1 MSKNLI
7 LNLLAGNL
15 YGRPFFRKKV
25 AVWVCEQV
33 SGASYRNRSM
43 STADQFEPKP
53 SRPCNRPFYEFGPFL
68 LDTIQHV
75 LLKDGKAVALTPKTY
90 DTLLLLVQNS
100 GRMLSKEEL
109 MKSLWPDSFVE
120 ESNLTQQ
127 VSMIRRALGDSPGD
141 PHFIVTV
148 PGRGYRFSAEVRNW
162 GDEKER
168 FGLTVSASP
177 SVSDA
182 ANRNGHQVASAEPGG
197 TENGEPVAQP
207 GRWRERRTIRLTILS
222 IATLA
227 LLSVA
232 ILAITGLLHPT
243 QRGTTQAVAAH
254 RSLAILPLQNLRHDP
269 EDDFLGFS
277 LADSVITKLGYV
289 SSLTTRPS
297 AAVEKYRNQVIDI
310 QKVAAELNV
319 DALLIGSFIRD
330 GDDLRITYQLIDGKT
345 EKILGRGTIDLKYD
359 KLLRVQDSVAQ
370 QIIKD
375 LELNLSPSEAERIKP
390 DAPVNPLAYEYYLR
404 GVDLHGQHKFPIAIK
419 MLEKSTEID
428 PNYASAWAYL
438 GASYTS
444 DAAFE
449 FGGREQYR
457 RAQAAYERALA
468 IQPSQLEAQIFLA
481 NLLIDTG
488 KIEQAMP
495 LLRDALKTNSNYP
508 LAHWEL
514 GYAYRFAGMLNES
527 VAECERALQ
536 IDPLVKANGSVLN
549 TYLYLGEYDRFISSL
564 PEGDDSAFFL
574 FYRGFGEY
582 YQENLGQAA
591 KDFDRA
597 YDLDPSLYTEI
608 GKAFSNSI
616 AHRNAVGLQILRGL
630 ENKIGERGVGDP
642 EAMYKISQAYSILGD
657 KSSALR
663 VLGRSIEGGFFCYP
677 YFTTDPL
684 LNGLR
689 NEPQFNALLNAA
701 RQRHEAFKSKFS

>member
-1 MSKNLI
+1 
-7 LNLLAGNL
+7 
-15 YGRPFFRKKV
+15 
-25 AVWVCEQV
+25 
-33 SGASYRNRSM
+33 M
-43 STADQFEPKP
+43 STADQFEPKSP
-53 SRPCNRPFYEFGPFL
+53 GPCKRPFYEFGPFL

-75 LLKDGKAVALTPKTY
+75 LLKEGRAVALTPKTY
-90 DTLLLLVQNS
+90 DTLLMLVQNS

-109 MKSLWPDSFVE
+109 MKLLWPDSFVE

-168 FGLTVSASP
+168 LGLTVSAPQLISA
-177 SVSDA
+177 A
-182 ANRNGHQVASAEPGG
+182 ANRNGQKVMPLDRADANGAENALIAPPLKWRHRKTTRWTVLSVAA
-197 TENGEPVAQP
+197 V
-207 GRWRERRTIRLTILS
+207 
-222 IATLA
+222 A

-232 ILAITGLLHPT
+232 ILPITRFLHPT
-243 QRGTTQAVAAH
+243 QPRTSQAVAH
-254 RSLAILPLQNLRHDP
+254 RSLAILPLQNLRQNPD
-269 EDDFLGFS
+269 DDFLGFS
-277 LADSVITKLGYV
+277 LADAVITKLGYV
-289 SSLTTRPS
+289 SALTTRPS

-310 QKVAAELNV
+310 QKVATDLNV
-319 DALLIGSFIRD
+319 DTLLIGSFIRD

-359 KLLRVQDSVAQ
+359 KLLRVQDNVAQ

-404 GVDLHGQHKFPIAIK
+404 GVDLHGQHQFPVAIK

-444 DAAFE
+444 DATFE

-457 RAQAAYERALA
+457 RAQAAYERALS

-488 KIEQAMP
+488 KVEQAMP
-495 LLRDALKTNSNYP
+495 LLRDALKTNPNH
-508 LAHWEL
+508 AAVNWEL

-536 IDPLVKANGSVLN
+536 IDPLVKVSNGSALN
-549 TYLYLGEYDRFISSL
+549 TYLYLGEYDKFIASL
-564 PEGDDSAFFL
+564 PDVDDSAFLL

-582 YQENLGQAA
+582 YQKNSGQAA

-597 YDLDPSLYTEI
+597 YELDPSLYTLI

-616 AHRNAVGLQILRGL
+616 AHRDAEGLEILRSL

-642 EAMYKISQAYSILGD
+642 EGMYKISQAYSILGD
-657 KSSALR
+657 KPSALR
-663 VLGRSIEGGFFCYP
+663 VLRRSIESGFFCYP

-689 NEPQFNALLNAA
+689 NEHEFNTLLNVA
-701 RQRHEAFKSKFS
+701 RQRHEAFKSKFF